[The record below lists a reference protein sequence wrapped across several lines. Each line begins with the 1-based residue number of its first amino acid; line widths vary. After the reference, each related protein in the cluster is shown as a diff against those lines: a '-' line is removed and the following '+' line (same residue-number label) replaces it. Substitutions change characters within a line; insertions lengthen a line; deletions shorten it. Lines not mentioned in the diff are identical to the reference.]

1 VGSTTYDPSGNQTAD
16 PLGRAIT
23 YDAENR
29 QTAFAAGVSLDGEVL
44 ATAYAYDGEGRRVL
58 AAGPSSRTVFVY
70 DALSRLAAEYSDT
83 TPPATGAHYLTADPL
98 GSVRIATD
106 DAGRVVSRH
115 DYLPFGEE
123 IPPTIGARA
132 ALADY
137 ASPDPLRHRFTG
149 KERDRESGL
158 DYFGARY
165 YAGAQGRFT
174 GADPENAGSRLLEPQ
189 SWNGY
194 SYTLNNPLR
203 YVDPDGEAAET
214 LWDAANVAMG
224 VASLVS
230 NVKAGNAGAAVLD
243 AVGVVVDSAAAAVPF
258 VPGGA
263 GAIIK
268 GVQAVDKAV
277 DVVQNIDKAGDAA
290 KAADRVVDAAKA
302 SDAIPATSPT
312 AGKRVDAKT
321 RRHILERD
329 QRADGSWQRATC
341 GQESRNPANIHTGH
355 KKARSRGGDLSDE
368 NLRCEGAACN
378 LSQGNRPAPKPG
390 RTCAARGSFG
400 APYGRVD

>member
-1 VGSTTYDPSGNQTAD
+1 
-16 PLGRAIT
+16 
-23 YDAENR
+23 
-29 QTAFAAGVSLDGEVL
+29 
-44 ATAYAYDGEGRRVL
+44 
-58 AAGPSSRTVFVY
+58 
-70 DALSRLAAEYSDT
+70 
-83 TPPATGAHYLTADPL
+83 
-98 GSVRIATD
+98 
-106 DAGRVVSRH
+106 VVSRH

-123 IPPTIGARA
+123 IPPTIGART

-137 ASPDPLRHRFTG
+137 ASLDPVRHRFAG

-268 GVQAVDKAV
+268 GVRAVDKAA
-277 DVVQNIDKAGDAA
+277 DAVQAADKVADAGKLAGNMMDAA
-290 KAADRVVDAAKA
+290 NATGDVASSAKVA
-302 SDAIPATSPT
+302 
-312 AGKRVDAKT
+312 
-321 RRHILERD
+321 
-329 QRADGSWQRATC
+329 
-341 GQESRNPANIHTGH
+341 
-355 KKARSRGGDLSDE
+355 RGGES
-368 NLRCEGAACN
+368 A
-378 LSQGNRPAPKPG
+378 
-390 RTCAARGSFG
+390 AARGGRAAHREFAEKVKAKG
-400 APYGRVD
+400 ADGWKSEPRIVGPDGKVLKPDALSPSGRPVELKPNTSSGRRTGGRQLKKYEAATGQKGRVVYYDP